1 MTRAYTLMETLLAL
15 VVVAFIGVGAAAVLQ
30 TAAYG
35 TSARR
40 EARRVAVRGE
50 VVRARIDA
58 AIRGA
63 RAVLASGSGYIVLWT
78 CDTNPDGHVN
88 LSELELIEVA
98 SGSTTLTAYV
108 GESAAGDPVYPTSS
122 NFYAVAQAAKSSGH
136 FPATTWATNISNLTF
151 TPDNPSPI
159 LAKFV
164 TWSLT
169 LTDQQLRVPVVSGV
183 TLAVWS
189 QPR

>member
-1 MTRAYTLMETLLAL
+1 
-15 VVVAFIGVGAAAVLQ
+15 
-30 TAAYG
+30 
-35 TSARR
+35 
-40 EARRVAVRGE
+40 VAVRGE

-98 SGSTTLTAYV
+98 SGSTTVTAYL
-108 GESAAGDPVYPTSS
+108 GPSATGDPTYPTSS
-122 NFYAVAQAAKSSGH
+122 NFYAVAQAAKSSGY
-136 FPATTWATNISNLTF
+136 FPATTWATNISNLAF
-151 TPDNPSPI
+151 IPDTASPI

-169 LTDQQLRVPVVSGV
+169 LTDQQLSVPVVGGV